1 MKWYLVAVLALL
13 LLAYA
18 PTAASAPVIQKEAL
32 VRINVVWLKV
42 AVQIPSELVATEEY
56 SIPVRLMVTEVDG
69 DLRAFYI
76 KGLRFTIDTS
86 VMEYVPDNPLSLT
99 LGREVTLTVKLA
111 PRFFAAQMV
120 PGDVKDTS
128 LRIDISYYL
137 EATPKG
143 GGGTTIESG
152 YYSVFASIPVRAIAP
167 RTYFYVQ
174 PSMNETYEPYLIRF
188 YVNVWVEGEGF
199 VENARAEVSGAPVQC
214 YLLTTGRIRSGERRR
229 LEFIINVSEL
239 GPFARRQY
247 NVQLEVTA
255 VTPWGYTYRYVYPLT
270 LTIRPLREVAVS
282 APSLAAAN
290 ALTPITVSLK
300 PPPEQNEQVI
310 LSVYWGERLIYSG
323 SYSRTIH
330 VTLPEGEE
338 TLTVRVESNVYAPS
352 VGKARVRATSV
363 EPRVSAQIV
372 DTVLYFRV
380 APVYQEGRVDV
391 RVVDESGNTVLVRS
405 TPATSLSYTSTS
417 VSGATTVEGYGSIML
432 DLSPGRYTVLVTYST
447 GSASK
452 ATSLQYTVPGAQTP
466 LALLPLPLPIL
477 VVVAGGVLGVTLA
490 ILLLRRRRGGG
501 EEVE

>member
-1 MKWYLVAVLALL
+1 
-13 LLAYA
+13 
-18 PTAASAPVIQKEAL
+18 
-32 VRINVVWLKV
+32 
-42 AVQIPSELVATEEY
+42 IPSELVATEEY

-167 RTYFYVQ
+167 RTYVYVQ

-188 YVNVWVEGEGF
+188 YANVWVEGEGF
-199 VENARAEVSGAPVQC
+199 IENARAEVSGAPVQC
-214 YLLTTGRIRSGERRR
+214 YLLTTGRIRSGEKRR

-247 NVQLEVTA
+247 NMQLEVTA

-270 LTIRPLREVAVS
+270 LSIRPLRGVS
-282 APSLAAAN
+282 VLAPSLASAN
-290 ALTPITVSLK
+290 ALIPITVSLD
-300 PPPEQNEQVI
+300 PPPDRDEQV
-310 LSVYWGERLIYSG
+310 SVNVYWGQRLVYTG
-323 SYSRTIH
+323 AYSRILY
-330 VTLPEGEE
+330 VTLPEGEGV
-338 TLTVRVESNVYAPS
+338 LTVRVESSKYAS
-352 VGKARVRATSV
+352 STARATVKTTIV
-363 EPRVSAQIV
+363 EPRVSAHMV
-372 DTVLYFRV
+372 DTILYFRV
-380 APVYQEGRVDV
+380 APVYEGGRVEI
-391 RVVDESGNTVLVRS
+391 RVIDEGGNTAF
-405 TPATSLSYTSTS
+405 TTSVPTRGLSYASTTI
-417 VSGATTVEGYGSIML
+417 SGATAVEGSGSVTL
-432 DLSPGRYTVLVTYST
+432 DLKPGSYTISVTYNT
-447 GSASK
+447 GTTSK
-452 ATSLQYTVPGAQTP
+452 AVSIQYTVPGAQTP
-466 LALLPLPLPIL
+466 LAALPIPLPIL
-477 VVVAGGVLGVTLA
+477 VVVTAVGIGAVLA
-490 ILLLRRRRGGG
+490 FLLLRGRRGGG
-501 EEVE
+501 EVE

>member
-1 MKWYLVAVLALL
+1 
-13 LLAYA
+13 
-18 PTAASAPVIQKEAL
+18 
-32 VRINVVWLKV
+32 
-42 AVQIPSELVATEEY
+42 
-56 SIPVRLMVTEVDG
+56 
-69 DLRAFYI
+69 
-76 KGLRFTIDTS
+76 
-86 VMEYVPDNPLSLT
+86 
-99 LGREVTLTVKLA
+99 
-111 PRFFAAQMV
+111 
-120 PGDVKDTS
+120 
-128 LRIDISYYL
+128 
-137 EATPKG
+137 
-143 GGGTTIESG
+143 
-152 YYSVFASIPVRAIAP
+152 AP

-214 YLLTTGRIRSGERRR
+214 YLLTTGRIRSGEKRR

-239 GPFARRQY
+239 GPFVRRQY

-300 PPPEQNEQVI
+300 PPPEQNEQLV

-323 SYSRTIH
+323 PYSRTIH

-352 VGKARVRATSV
+352 VGRARVRTTPI

-380 APVYQEGRVDV
+380 APVHQEGRVDV

-432 DLSPGRYTVLVTYST
+432 DLNPGSYTVLVTYST

-466 LALLPLPLPIL
+466 PVLLPLPLPIL
-477 VVVAGGVLGVTLA
+477 AVLVVGALGATLTF
-490 ILLLRRRRGGG
+490 LLLRRRRGGG